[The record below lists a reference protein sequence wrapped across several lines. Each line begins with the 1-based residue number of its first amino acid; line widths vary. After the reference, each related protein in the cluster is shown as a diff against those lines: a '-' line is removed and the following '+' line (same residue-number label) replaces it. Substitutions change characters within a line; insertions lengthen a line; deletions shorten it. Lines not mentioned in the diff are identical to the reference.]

1 MDTGVTESDTSGGS
15 CQATDQPCTKNM
27 QVEAYSICPRASESP
42 NGSRAIRGRYLIVV
56 SKAHL
61 EKISEIGLDPWYAAT
76 YERLQHVMS
85 REYNSRRLIG
95 LAGRGVL
102 SLYGTA
108 VQPIISTFRNVLTY
122 SRENGTRHPNLLR
135 SVPPWDKW
143 PCSSYRQYRVLALV
157 LEMRYRS

>member
-1 MDTGVTESDTSGGS
+1 MDTGVTESNTSGGS
-15 CQATDQPCTKNM
+15 CQTTNQLCTDDI
-27 QVEAYSICPRASESP
+27 QVVAYSICPRASESP

-61 EKISEIGLDPWYAAT
+61 EKISEIGLDPWYAADH
-76 YERLQHVMS
+76 ERLQRIIS
-85 REYNSRRLIG
+85 GEYNLRRLIG

-108 VQPIISTFRNVLTY
+108 VQPDISTSLHISTH

-135 SVPPWDKW
+135 SVLPWDRW
-143 PCSSYRQYRVLALV
+143 LCSSYRQYRVLA
-157 LEMRYRS
+157 

>member
-1 MDTGVTESDTSGGS
+1 MDTGITESDTSGGS

-61 EKISEIGLDPWYAAT
+61 EKISEIGLDPWYAADH
-76 YERLQHVMS
+76 ERLQRS
-85 REYNSRRLIG
+85 ISGEYDSRRLMG

-108 VQPIISTFRNVLTY
+108 VQPNISTSHDVSTH
-122 SRENGTRHPNLLR
+122 SRENGTIHPDLQR

-143 PCSSYRQYRVLALV
+143 LCSSCRQYRVLA
-157 LEMRYRS
+157 